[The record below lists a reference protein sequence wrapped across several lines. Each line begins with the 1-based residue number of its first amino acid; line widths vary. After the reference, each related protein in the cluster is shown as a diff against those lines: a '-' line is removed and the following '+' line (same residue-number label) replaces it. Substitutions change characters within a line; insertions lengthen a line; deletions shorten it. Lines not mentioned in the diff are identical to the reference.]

1 MHGFWPLED
10 LALFGNGPSECSEM
24 ARGGCSYAWNFS
36 VTQSPVLTKAE
47 RRARPN
53 TKLSQL

>member
-1 MHGFWPLED
+1 MED
-10 LALFGNGPSECSEM
+10 LTLLGNGPSECSEM
-24 ARGGCSYAWNFS
+24 ARGGGSYAWNFS